1 MKLPGAVLAIVLSG
15 LAGFAAASFW
25 PESKEAGPASPSSAK
40 SSRQASESSP
50 PPRARVPRERS
61 NPEAQ
66 HVKLLD
72 HPRPGSA
79 DALALLEEFAK
90 ERFGAY
96 GGSTTFHTEKLLRLM
111 YEEDPEMALRFL
123 DGIEDRDVAVR
134 MVGLM
139 LFAPG
144 RSEILRLKAWM
155 EGQSDPILR
164 SEILRNMIWSWRG
177 FDGPAALAAIDAL
190 PEAEGVDRS
199 KLRALLM
206 ERIPV
211 HRQLEVLD
219 DFPLPDREAF
229 FTTHGQTLSSEM
241 PEGIFASIMGLPESV
256 GRDKAMTSVL
266 QQWAQRDP
274 LRAVEAVSKHAAP
287 EVEAHAVRQVA
298 FGWSSGDSLRASQWV
313 DSLPP
318 GPNRDAA
325 SAGLAEE
332 LATEQPDMAFVGRKV
347 STTSACG
354 ERLCVKF
361 SRPGETTTRR
371 PRSPRCANP
380 G

>member
-1 MKLPGAVLAIVLSG
+1 
-15 LAGFAAASFW
+15 
-25 PESKEAGPASPSSAK
+25 
-40 SSRQASESSP
+40 
-50 PPRARVPRERS
+50 
-61 NPEAQ
+61 
-66 HVKLLD
+66 
-72 HPRPGSA
+72 
-79 DALALLEEFAK
+79 
-90 ERFGAY
+90 
-96 GGSTTFHTEKLLRLM
+96 
-111 YEEDPEMALRFL
+111 
-123 DGIEDRDVAVR
+123 
-134 MVGLM
+134 
-139 LFAPG
+139 
-144 RSEILRLKAWM
+144 M

-274 LRAVEAVSKHAAP
+274 LRAVEAVSKLDAP
-287 EVEAHAVRQVA
+287 EVEAHAFRQVA

-332 LATEQPDMAFVGRKV
+332 LATEQPDMAFRWAESIDHV
-347 STTSACG
+347 SLRRETLRQVLAAWRNDNPQAAESALRESGLNEADRQALAPTTNASQ
-354 ERLCVKF
+354 
-361 SRPGETTTRR
+361 
-371 PRSPRCANP
+371 NP
-380 G
+380 